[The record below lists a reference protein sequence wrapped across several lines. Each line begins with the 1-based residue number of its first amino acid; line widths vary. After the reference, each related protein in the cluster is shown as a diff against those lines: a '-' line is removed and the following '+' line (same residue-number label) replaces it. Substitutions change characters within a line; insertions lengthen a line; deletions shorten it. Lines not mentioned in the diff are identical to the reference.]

1 VSLPENLYKKL
12 YQKAEA
18 LRPTQLLLVVALVAI
33 LGLLGGLFFGR
44 ELRGGGNSLK
54 IAPQLDKSPED
65 AIIRPE
71 IKVETITGKI
81 FPVEK
86 QISPNSYSHM
96 LVDDSG
102 KTVAYLLTKDDK
114 LKIVISGTVVTASGT
129 VWEHENYIPIMTVD
143 ELKF

>member
-1 VSLPENLYKKL
+1 MTCLENIYKKL
-12 YQKAEA
+12 YQETES
-18 LRPTQLLLVVALVAI
+18 LRLTQLLFVVALVAV

-44 ELRGGGNSLK
+44 ELRGGDGLEMT
-54 IAPQLDKSPED
+54 PQLGHSPED

-86 QISPNSYSHM
+86 QISPNSYSHQ
-96 LVDDSG
+96 LVDDAG
-102 KTVAYLLTKDDK
+102 KTVAYLLSKDDK
-114 LKIVISGTVVTASGT
+114 LKIVIAGTVVTASGT